1 MADTIVDFV
10 PLLCV
15 VVGSFVVWLGARA
28 VIRREARRDPTVN
41 VTLRNQVT
49 TIAVAVAGLVAGIV
63 VAPISDEKRGQI
75 LALLGIVLSA
85 AIALSATTI
94 LGNLIAGAML
104 RTVRGFRTGDFIR
117 VEDHFGRV
125 SGRGLF
131 HTEVQ
136 TEDRDLTTLPNM
148 FLVTHPFTTIRT
160 SGTVLSTKV
169 GLGYDVPRRDVERVL
184 LDAAEQAGLEQSFV
198 QITELG
204 DFAVTYRCA
213 GLLTDVKRLITVR
226 SQLNG
231 AVLDGCH
238 EAGIE
243 IVSPA
248 FMNQRQVNDVR
259 FIPRRGR
266 SDDDEVTDV
275 AVGDP
280 PEAMLFDKAEQA
292 EYREG
297 LVTTLR
303 ELEEL
308 IDNSGSE
315 VHPSLLRRRERAR
328 SLLAWVDDD
337 TGSNGNGIST

>member
-1 MADTIVDFV
+1 VADTIVDFV

-328 SLLAWVDDD
+328 SLLARVDDD

>member
-1 MADTIVDFV
+1 MADSIVDFV
-10 PLLCV
+10 PLLSV
-15 VVGSFVVWLGARA
+15 IVGALVVWLAARA

-41 VTLRNQVT
+41 VTLRYQVAS
-49 TIAVAVAGLVAGIV
+49 IATALGGLVAAIV
-63 VAPISDEKRGQI
+63 AAPISDEKRGQI
-75 LALLGIVLSA
+75 LTLLGIVLSA
-85 AIALSATTI
+85 AIALSAATV

-104 RTVRGFRTGDFIR
+104 RVERGFRTGDFIR

-148 FLVTHPFTTIRT
+148 FLVTRPFTTIRT
-160 SGTVLSTKV
+160 SGTVLSTQV
-169 GLGYDVPRRDVERVL
+169 GLGYDVPRGEVEQVL
-184 LDAAEQAGLEQSFV
+184 LAAAERAGLEQSFV
-198 QITELG
+198 QIVELG

-238 EAGIE
+238 EADIE
-243 IVSPA
+243 IVSPG
-248 FMNQRQVNDVR
+248 FMNQRQVNDIR
-259 FIPRRGR
+259 FIPRRQR
-266 SDDDEVTDV
+266 SVTTDV
-275 AVGDP
+275 AGRDL

-297 LVTTLR
+297 LVSTLL

-308 IDNSGSE
+308 IDNSGSD
-315 VHPSLLRRRERAR
+315 VHPSLLRRRERVR
-328 SLLAWVDDD
+328 TLLARVDDGAGGD
-337 TGSNGNGIST
+337 SPGLNT

>member
-328 SLLAWVDDD
+328 SLLARVDDD